1 MGSAKALGEDLL
13 QRLESFRGG
22 LRNDDETP
30 LVLQRVEESRL
41 VVLGEVASSYAFGR
55 LRRSLKRGVSR
66 KNKLPQSSRVGK
78 LFNTSMALG
87 RLRTGSSLRILP
99 SRKTSTRF
107 ANCAMSCS

>member
-41 VVLGEVASSYAFGR
+41 VVLGEVARSYTFGR